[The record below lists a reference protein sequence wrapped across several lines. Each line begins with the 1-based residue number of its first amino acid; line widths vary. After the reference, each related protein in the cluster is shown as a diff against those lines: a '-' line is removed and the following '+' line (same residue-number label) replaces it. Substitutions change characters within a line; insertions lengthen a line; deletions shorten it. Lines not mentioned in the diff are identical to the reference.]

1 MNRKKQMPTRDE
13 FHRFVSNHL
22 SIEDFNTHYPTDGTQ
37 IGKVAAAINWTYNN
51 ERWREND

>member
-1 MNRKKQMPTRDE
+1 MNRKKQMPTRDD

-22 SIEDFNTHYPTDGTQ
+22 SIEDFNTHYPTNGTQ
-37 IGKVAAAINWTYNN
+37 IGKVATAINWTYNN